1 MPLNTS
7 GADVMIRM
15 MAEDAASAKMRA
27 LEVEADALIK
37 KIDGLNKSSNA
48 PSSGGSNGFL
58 NQLAKDAKSATSG
71 TDSLIGSVRS
81 LTTSAA
87 AMTAVV
93 VGAGLAISKAFEF
106 SEEGAQLERLRAS
119 SDALATHYGANM
131 TDMVS
136 TLRTASQGTIADT
149 DLMLS
154 ANKAMMLGVTANSD
168 QMANLL
174 QIAALRGR
182 AMGEDVTKAFNDIVV
197 GIGRMSPRILE
208 NLLS

>member
-1 MPLNTS
+1 MPINRS

-15 MAEDAASAKMRA
+15 MAEDAASAKFKA
-27 LEVEADALIK
+27 LEQEVDKL
-37 KIDGLNKSSNA
+37 
-48 PSSGGSNGFL
+48 
-58 NQLAKDAKSATSG
+58 DAKMNKFSSDNEKRRQEIKILG
-71 TDSLIGSVRS
+71 NDSSIS
-81 LTTSAA
+81 LMAIVQGFGAVASAA
-87 AMTAVV
+87 VAM
-93 VGAGLAISKAFEF
+93 GKAWQF
-106 SEEGAQLERLRAS
+106 SEQAAQLERLRAS
-119 SDALATHYGANM
+119 SDALAEHYGANM

-197 GIGRMSPRILE
+197 GIGRMSPRILD
-208 NLLS
+208 NLGIVIDSDTAYEKYAESIGNVS